1 MPKIAAAKK
10 KETKPLTEEELE
22 QVDALNVV
30 FCNM

>member
-22 QVDALNVV
+22 QVDELIEN
-30 FCNM
+30 